1 MRAYPI
7 VVSMYWDNIPLTV
20 LQKQREVFEVLQI
33 PLRQELANGVRH
45 GVWMNDVL
53 RRAAPDE
60 LVVFCDI
67 DAFPLNRE
75 AHELALAQAKA
86 GSVFGLAQFS
96 NHRPTKDTYAG
107 PMYMALQK
115 ATWERLGSPD
125 MRSSKMF
132 DAAEGLSLAARAQGV
147 PLTLVKPTACLVPKY
162 ALGHEGLFGIGT
174 FYGNNDF
181 FHLFESRDQV
191 NERLLEAVADDVIA
205 RRPLQFDLY
214 LQIAQASSDASS
226 PSSAPKRG
234 KWKNWFKTYTSR
246 SGKS

>member
-7 VVSMYWDNIPLTV
+7 VVSMYWDNIPLMV

-33 PLRQELANGVRH
+33 PLKQELANGVRH

-53 RRAAPDE
+53 RRAGPDD

-67 DAFPLNRE
+67 DAFPLNRA
-75 AHELALAQAKA
+75 AHEFALAQAQA

-115 ATWERLGSPD
+115 GTWERLGRPD
-125 MRSSKMF
+125 MRSSKTF
-132 DAAEGLSLAARAQGV
+132 DAAEGLSLAARSQGV

-162 ALGHEGLFGIGT
+162 ALGNEGLFGIGT
-174 FYGNNDF
+174 FYGDNDF
-181 FHLFESRDQV
+181 FHLFESRDQI
-191 NERLLEAVADDVIA
+191 NEQILEAVANDVIA
-205 RRPLQFDLY
+205 GRPLQFGLY

-226 PSSAPKRG
+226 PLSSAKRG
-234 KWKNWFKTYTSR
+234 KWQAWFQNYTSR
-246 SGKS
+246 LSKS